1 VTGIKGGFAI
11 PILLEKRDPRI
22 PDFDEVKSKVSDAI
36 KQQRAKEQLEQKA
49 KDLAASLTS
58 PDALKATG
66 EKEGFDSGLEE
77 NFKLGSSLGK
87 AGISPQLDDVIY
99 NMKAGEVS
107 KTPLRVE
114 DKWVIVGIVKKTDA
128 DMTGLFAQRDT
139 LKQSMMSERQDQVF
153 EDYIAGVQQRMKRD
167 GKIKIYDKVLAQLEE
182 EEPAAEPG
190 LPGGFSP
197 E

>member
-1 VTGIKGGFAI
+1 
-11 PILLEKRDPRI
+11 
-22 PDFDEVKSKVSDAI
+22 
-36 KQQRAKEQLEQKA
+36 
-49 KDLAASLTS
+49 
-58 PDALKATG
+58 
-66 EKEGFDSGLEE
+66 
-77 NFKLGSSLGK
+77 
-87 AGISPQLDDVIY
+87 
-99 NMKAGEVS
+99 MKAGEVS

-114 DKWVIVGIVKKTDA
+114 DKWVIVGLVKKTDA

-153 EDYIAGVQQRMKRD
+153 EDYISGVQQRMKRD